1 MKGVINMG
9 KYLYKIIWGG
19 GVESYVKAYTRQQ
32 AINKFK
38 AEYPDATIKS
48 CTCIRLLGRG
58 ES

>member
-1 MKGVINMG
+1 MG